1 MRPKAGGHQEECAM
15 NVKLVLAG
23 LSALIVS
30 ALAMPA
36 QAINLVTNG
45 SFEQTSLSTS
55 GFLTNSDVTGWTTT
69 SGYTFEVFPGTETT
83 TGIGNGVKLYPG
95 AGGTIPTSPDGFKYL
110 AADGG
115 YQTGTTSQT
124 INGLVVGQKYA
135 LTFYQAAAQQQGY
148 TGATTD
154 YWQVSLGAETHNST
168 VMNNPSQSFT
178 GWQAQSLLFTAT
190 ATSEVLGFMAVG
202 TPSGQPPFALLDGVA
217 LNAVPEPATWTLMII
232 GLLAIFA
239 ARAWYN
245 RRGPL
250 SAEAE

>member
-1 MRPKAGGHQEECAM
+1 MTMKNA
-15 NVKLVLAG
+15 LAG
-23 LSALIVS
+23 LAVLLLLAIAL
-30 ALAMPA
+30 PA
-36 QAINLVTNG
+36 QAYNMVTNG

-55 GFLTNSDVTGWTTT
+55 GFLTNTDVTGWTTT

-95 AGGTIPTSPDGFKYL
+95 AGGTVPTSPDGFKYL

-124 INGLVVGQKYA
+124 IKGLVIGQQYQ

-154 YWQVSLGAETHNST
+154 YWQVSFGSQSQNST
-168 VMNNPSQSFT
+168 LMSNPSQSFT

-190 ATSEVLGFMAVG
+190 STSQVLGFLAVG
-202 TPSGQPPFALLDGVA
+202 TPTGQPPFALLDGVSLVA
-217 LNAVPEPATWTLMII
+217 TPEPASWTIMLL
-232 GLLAIFA
+232 GLVCILG
-239 ARAWYN
+239 ARAWYSQRN
-245 RRGPL
+245 RPQ
-250 SAEAE
+250 SDAA